1 MLNRFIKVIDWYII
15 KKYLGTYVFTMAIFT
30 VIIVIF
36 DVSERL
42 DDFMAHSAPVSKIIT
57 EYYAGLVPFYL
68 NQLSPLINFIAV
80 IFFTAK
86 MADQTEIVPIL
97 CGGASFRRFLYPYF
111 ISSTIIFFLVLIFN
125 LFVIPKTNHIK
136 NNFWNVYIDP
146 KENNSKLSTHM
157 QLDKNSYVY
166 IENFDNT
173 LKTGYKFILEK
184 FNGDTLKE
192 KLVAERIVWDSVKVR
207 WKVVNFSVR
216 RINGLKES
224 MTSGIEKD
232 TVLDMRPKDFEI
244 YDNVFEAMNMSELNE
259 RIRKEKIRGTGNIV
273 RMELEK
279 YRRFVYPL
287 SAYILTIM
295 GVSLSS
301 RKVRGGVGLPLGM
314 GIFFSFLYI
323 LFIRFADMFALAGVG
338 LPPLLAV
345 SLPNLIFG
353 SLSIY
358 LLIKAPK

>member
-1 MLNRFIKVIDWYII
+1 MLNRYIKTIDWYII
-15 KKYLGTYVFTMAIFT
+15 KKYLGTYVFTMAIFM

-42 DDFMAHSAPVSKIIT
+42 DDFLSHHAPVSKIIT

-97 CGGASFRRFLYPYF
+97 SGGASFRRFLFPYF
-111 ISSTIIFFLVLIFN
+111 ISSTIIFLLVLIFN

-136 NNFWNVYIDP
+136 NSFWNVYIDP
-146 KENNSKLSTHM
+146 KENNEKLATHM
-157 QLDKNSYVY
+157 QLDKNTYVY
-166 IENFDNT
+166 IENFDNR
-173 LKTGYKFILEK
+173 LQSGYRFILEK

-192 KLVAERIVWDSVKVR
+192 KLLAERIAWDSVKLQWR
-207 WKVVNFSVR
+207 MITYSTRK
-216 RINGLKES
+216 INGLKES
-224 MTSGIEKD
+224 ITRGDEKD

-244 YDNVFEAMNMSELNE
+244 YDNVYEAMTMRELNE
-259 RIRKEKIRGTGNIV
+259 RIRKEKLYGTGEIVNI
-273 RMELEK
+273 ELEK
-279 YRRFVYPL
+279 YRRLVYPL

-323 LFIRFADMFALAGVG
+323 LFIRFADMFALKGGG

>member
-1 MLNRFIKVIDWYII
+1 MLNRYIKTIDWYII
-15 KKYLGTYVFTMAIFT
+15 KKYLGTYLYTMAIFT

-42 DDFMAHSAPVSKIIT
+42 DDFMLHRAPLSRIIT

-68 NQLSPLINFIAV
+68 NLLSPLINFIAV

-97 CGGASFRRFLYPYF
+97 CGGASFRRFLFPYF
-111 ISSTIIFFLVLIFN
+111 ISSTIIFFVVLIFN

-136 NNFWNVYIDP
+136 NSFWNVYIDP

-157 QLDKNSYVY
+157 QLDKNTYVY
-166 IENFDNT
+166 IQNFDNN
-173 LKTGYKFILEK
+173 LKIGFKFTLEK

-192 KLVAERIVWDSVKVR
+192 KLIADRISWDSLKVR
-207 WKVVNFSVR
+207 WKIDNFSVR
-216 RINGLKES
+216 KINGLKES
-224 MTSGIEKD
+224 MTSGTEKD

-244 YDNVFEAMNMSELNE
+244 YDNKYEAMYMGELND
-259 RIRKEKIRGTGNIV
+259 RIQKEKIRGTGEIIH
-273 RMELEK
+273 MELEK
-279 YRRFVYPL
+279 YKRFVYPL
-287 SAYILTIM
+287 STYILTIM

-301 RKVRGGVGLPLGM
+301 RKVRGGVGLPLGL
-314 GIFFSFLYI
+314 GILFCFIYI
-323 LFIRFADMFALAGVG
+323 LFTRFADMFALAGVG

-345 SLPNLIFG
+345 SIPNLIFG